1 MSLKLLLTS
10 ETVYRW
16 WKMPFLRETR
26 YEIEDDFVK
35 LLYDKMRVE
44 IEILVSS
51 VFMRMIN
58 WLVKYIG
65 VRLRICD
72 GLRI

>member
-16 WKMPFLRETR
+16 WKMPSLRETR
-26 YEIEDDFVK
+26 YEIEDDFMK

-44 IEILVSS
+44 IEIWFHPFL
-51 VFMRMIN
+51 
-58 WLVKYIG
+58 
-65 VRLRICD
+65 CE
-72 GLRI
+72 